1 MKAVYKRELGA
12 YFHSMIGSVC
22 VAFMLAAVGLYFM
35 VYNLYQGAPGFAS
48 ALVSAIYLFIVV
60 IPLLTMRSVAED
72 RKNKTDQLLLTAPVS
87 IGRVV
92 LG

>member
-35 VYNLYQGAPGFAS
+35 VYNLYQGLR
-48 ALVSAIYLFIVV
+48 ALRPPWCL
-60 IPLLTMRSVAED
+60 P
-72 RKNKTDQLLLTAPVS
+72 S
-87 IGRVV
+87 IC
-92 LG
+92 LS